1 MSTES
6 REDLAMKKLFL
17 FAALFAIAIVASGS
31 AGAQTTMS
39 WTVDG
44 YQREA
49 IVFAPAHAFLPIRHP
64 LIVAFHGHGG
74 NMQGTALQ
82 MHVETLWPEAIV
94 VYPQGLISPR
104 FTDPLGNETGWQY
117 EANQVRGNVGNRDL
131 DFFDAM
137 VATMNQTYRVDERR
151 I

>member
-1 MSTES
+1 
-6 REDLAMKKLFL
+6 MKKLFL

-82 MHVETLWPEAIV
+82 MHLETLWPEAIV

-104 FTDPLGNETGWQY
+104 FTDPPGNDTGWQY